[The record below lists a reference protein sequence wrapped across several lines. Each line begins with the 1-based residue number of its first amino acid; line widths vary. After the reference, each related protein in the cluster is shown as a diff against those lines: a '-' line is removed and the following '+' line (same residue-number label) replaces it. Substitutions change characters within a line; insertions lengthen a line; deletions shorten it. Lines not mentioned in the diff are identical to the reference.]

1 MKYVFISCLFTL
13 VACGYGRNEP
23 ITRLWTEQKLLK
35 DSINVLNE
43 KLGLYLQKGFY
54 DSAAMQKTQVEAV
67 FARLTEI
74 QSSIDNRSKMK

>member
-1 MKYVFISCLFTL
+1 MKYLAILCLFSL
-13 VACGYGRNEP
+13 VACVSDRNEP

-35 DSINVLNE
+35 DSVNVLNE
-43 KLGLYLQKGFY
+43 KFGLYLQKGFY

-74 QSSIDNRSKMK
+74 QSSIDSRSK